1 MDNVTHTLV
10 GALLGEAIA
19 RCCLRSLPLEARRRL
34 FVPTLAIG
42 SNLPDLDLLYTTV
55 GQGKLDYL
63 LHHRGHTHTILGALL
78 LSLGMGLLY
87 EWLWRRRKVVP
98 LPLERR
104 ALWVAVLLGPLL
116 HIAMDATN
124 SYGVHPYWPFDNR
137 WRYGDA
143 VFIIEP
149 LFWAASAPLV
159 FLLRSTCARGLV
171 VLALVAGIWLGL
183 GTQMVPWPLL
193 GAFIVLS
200 AVMLYVGY
208 KLSPPRAAVT
218 GVIVWLAFTAMFLS
232 AGATAE
238 ARLHAAL
245 RRAMPT
251 EPLLDAMRS
260 PMPMNPVCWEV
271 MLVQSRDAA
280 SFSVRRAVLSLAPDW
295 IPASTCPTRGLN
307 LPTSAPLRAVSVPDN
322 GELQWHGELIM
333 SRIALRQLARQRCE
347 AHALLQFARIPWLS
361 ESAQVVRLGDL
372 RYDREPAPGFAEID
386 IEEGSPQRCPR
397 WGVPWIE
404 PRRDLLESVPAR

>member
-19 RCCLRSLPLEARRRL
+19 RCCMRSLPLEARRRI

-78 LSLGMGLLY
+78 LSLGMWLLY
-87 EWLWRRRKVVP
+87 EWLWRARKHVP

-104 ALWVAVLLGPLL
+104 ALWVAVLVGPLL

-149 LFWAASAPLV
+149 MFWAASAPLV
-159 FLLRSTCARGLV
+159 FLLRSIWSRGLV
-171 VLALVAGIWLGL
+171 VLALIAGIWLSL
-183 GTQMVPWPLL
+183 STKMVPASLL
-193 GAFIVLS
+193 GAFVALS
-200 AVMLYVGY
+200 ALMLYVGY

-218 GVIVWLAFTAMFLS
+218 GVIVWLALTALFLS
-232 AGATAE
+232 AGSAAE

-245 RRAMPT
+245 TRTMPH
-251 EPLLDAMRS
+251 EQLLDAMRS

-271 MLVQSRDAA
+271 MLVQSRDSA
-280 SFSVRRAVLSLAPDW
+280 SFSVRRAVLSLAPGW

-307 LPTSAPLRAVSVPDN
+307 LSTSAPLRAVSVPDN
-322 GELQWHGELIM
+322 DELQWHGELTM
-333 SRIALRQLARQRCE
+333 SRAALRDLAQQRCE
-347 AHALLQFARIPWLS
+347 ARALLQFARIPWMTES
-361 ESAQVVRLGDL
+361 EQATQLGDL
-372 RYDREPAPGFAEID
+372 RYDREAGPGFAEID
-386 IEEGSPQRCPR
+386 ITPRSAPQCPC
-397 WGVPWIE
+397 WDAPWIP
-404 PRRDLLESVPAR
+404 PRSDVLE